1 VRAINL
7 LPRDDPRGGRT
18 RQNDPVM
25 IGGVCAVVAATA
37 IIAAFFLASSAGVAD
52 KQKRLD
58 AAQAELDATPVPPP
72 APEGNSALE
81 QDKSQR
87 IAALS
92 AALSKRLAWD
102 RVFRELSLVLPEDVW
117 LSTLSAKAPD
127 AAAAAAPGAPSA
139 GFTINGQTYSHDGV
153 ARLLSRL
160 ALVPHLS
167 GVQLQHS
174 ARATSESGRSVV
186 EFSIVATVKAP
197 GAA

>member
-1 VRAINL
+1 VRAVNL
-7 LPRDDPRGGRT
+7 LPRDDRRGRT
-18 RQNDPVM
+18 RQNDPVL

-58 AAQAELDATPVPPP
+58 AAQAELGATPVPPP
-72 APEGNSALE
+72 APGGSAALE
-81 QDKSQR
+81 QDKSKR
-87 IAALS
+87 MTALS
-92 AALSKRLAWD
+92 AALSTRLAWD
-102 RVFRELSLVLPEDVW
+102 RVLRELSLVLPEDVW
-117 LSTLSAKAPD
+117 LSTLSAKVPV
-127 AAAAAAPGAPSA
+127 AAAASGAPA
-139 GFTINGQTYSHDGV
+139 ADFTINGQTYSHDGV

-174 ARATSESGRSVV
+174 ARAASESGRSVV
-186 EFSIVATVKAP
+186 EFSIVASVRAP

>member
-1 VRAINL
+1 VRAVNL
-7 LPRDDPRGGRT
+7 LPRDDRRSRT
-18 RQNDPVM
+18 RQNDPVL
-25 IGGVCAVVAATA
+25 IGGVSAVVAVTA
-37 IIAAFFLASSAGVAD
+37 LVAALFLVSSTGVAD

-58 AAQAELDATPVPPP
+58 AVQSERDATPVPPP

-102 RVFRELSLVLPEDVW
+102 RVFRELSLVLPEDIW

-127 AAAAAAPGAPSA
+127 AAAATSGAPSA

-153 ARLLSRL
+153 ARLLARL

-174 ARATSESGRSVV
+174 ARATSEGGRPVV
-186 EFSIVATVKAP
+186 EFSIVASVKAP

>member
-1 VRAINL
+1 VRAVNL
-7 LPRDDPRGGRT
+7 LPRDDPRGGP
-18 RQNDPVM
+18 RQHDPVM
-25 IGGVCAVVAATA
+25 IGGVAAVVAVTA
-37 IIAAFFLASSAGVAD
+37 IIAALFLASSAGVAD
-52 KQKRLD
+52 KQKRFD
-58 AAQAELDATPVPPP
+58 AAQSELDSTPVPPP
-72 APEGNSALE
+72 APEGNSALA
-81 QDKSQR
+81 QDKGQR

-127 AAAAAAPGAPSA
+127 AAAAPGAPSA

-153 ARLLSRL
+153 ARLLARL
-160 ALVPHLS
+160 ALVPHLT

-174 ARATSESGRSVV
+174 ARAVSESGRPVV
-186 EFSIVATVKAP
+186 EFSIVASVKAP

>member
-1 VRAINL
+1 VRAVNL
-7 LPRDDPRGGRT
+7 LPRDDRRGRT

-25 IGGVCAVVAATA
+25 IGGVSAVVAVTA
-37 IIAAFFLASSAGVAD
+37 LIAALFLVSSAGVAD
-52 KQKRLD
+52 KQERLD
-58 AAQAELDATPVPPP
+58 AAQSELDATPVPPP
-72 APEGNSALE
+72 APEGNSALQ
-81 QDKSQR
+81 QDKSMR

-127 AAAAAAPGAPSA
+127 GAAALPGAPSA

-153 ARLLSRL
+153 ARLLARL
-160 ALVPHLS
+160 ALVPHLT

-174 ARATSESGRSVV
+174 ARATSESGRPVV
-186 EFSIVATVKAP
+186 EFSIVASVKAP

>member
-1 VRAINL
+1 VRAVNL
-7 LPRDDPRGGRT
+7 LPRDDRRSRT
-18 RQNDPVM
+18 RQNDPVL
-25 IGGVCAVVAATA
+25 IGGVSAVVAVTA
-37 IIAAFFLASSAGVAD
+37 LVAALFLVSSTDVAD

-58 AAQAELDATPVPPP
+58 AVQSELDATPVPPP

-102 RVFRELSLVLPEDVW
+102 RVFRELSLVLPEDIW

-127 AAAAAAPGAPSA
+127 AAAAAPGAPSA

-153 ARLLSRL
+153 ARLLARL

-174 ARATSESGRSVV
+174 ARATSEGGRRVV
-186 EFSIVATVKAP
+186 EFSIVASVKAP